1 MVFFNS
7 FFFLEF
13 RILVE
18 RELERYLFFIFVYN
32 LWLEI
37 EFVLDLFLVEFMIKS
52 LDRVKLFM
60 FVERICDK

>member
-37 EFVLDLFLVEFMIKS
+37 EFVLDLFLVVFMIKS